1 MHRKRRTDDLAELD
15 AVREEI
21 RRADER
27 AVEARQAAARSS
39 ARWPRIEQILDR
51 AREIRERN
59 HLADDLRV
67 IFRGH
72 G

>member
-1 MHRKRRTDDLAELD
+1 MRRRRDQDPELD
-15 AVREEI
+15 AVREGI
-21 RRADER
+21 RRAEER
-27 AVEARQAAARSS
+27 AAEAHQAAARTS
-39 ARWPRIEQILDR
+39 ARWPRIEQLIER
-51 AREIRERN
+51 AREIREQN

>member
-1 MHRKRRTDDLAELD
+1 MLKKRDDDRAQLD
-15 AVREEI
+15 AVRDGI
-21 RRADER
+21 RRADE
-27 AVEARQAAARSS
+27 ATTEARRAAARSS
-39 ARWPRIEQILDR
+39 ARWSRIEQILDR

-59 HLADDLRV
+59 HLAEDLRV